1 MDQFQA
7 LRLLL
12 ALLVSI
18 AIAALAISAR
28 PRGWLFRNLLDCF
41 SLWCLWFK
49 CVSI

>member
-41 SLWCLWFK
+41 FYDAYDLN
-49 CVSI
+49 VSR